1 MMEQIRKYILFLRK
15 KDNQDNLK
23 PTFAVRLLLVALA
36 SFLVSLLVDNFLPFN
51 YWINMIRGVLAC
63 VLGLSFSSFV
73 YIMSLRE
80 SDKRKSRDRYYL
92 PVRMRFSYRQRVNLS
107 IVLGVVLLILSFLGS
122 KQDGIY
128 TLKSSL
134 IISSIFLLLTFVRR
148 NRNEFIKDIYEIPDI
163 RDLEFMKKKKERNQE
178 NELQK
183 TKNKGK
189 KES

>member
-23 PTFAVRLLLVALA
+23 PAFAIRLLLVALA

-92 PVRMRFSYRQRVNLS
+92 PVRRRFSYRQRVNLS
-107 IVLGVVLLILSFLGS
+107 IVLGIVLLILSFLGS

-148 NRNEFIKDIYEIPDI
+148 HRNEFIKDIYEIPDI

>member
-1 MMEQIRKYILFLRK
+1 MEQIRKYILFLRK

-23 PTFAVRLLLVALA
+23 PTFAIRLLLVALA
-36 SFLVSLLVDNFLPFN
+36 SFLVSLLIDNFLPFN

-63 VLGLSFSSFV
+63 VLGLTFSSFV

-80 SDKRKSRDRYYL
+80 SEKRKSRDRYYL
-92 PVRMRFSYRQRVNLS
+92 PVRRRFSYRQRVNLS
-107 IVLGVVLLILSFLGS
+107 IVLGIVLLILSFLGS

-163 RDLEFMKKKKERNQE
+163 RDLEFMKKKKERKQE

-183 TKNKGK
+183 RKNKEK

>member
-63 VLGLSFSSFV
+63 VLGLSLSSFV

-80 SDKRKSRDRYYL
+80 SDKRKSKDRYYL

-107 IVLGVVLLILSFLGS
+107 IVLGVILLILSFLGS

-148 NRNEFIKDIYEIPDI
+148 HRNEFIKDIYEIPDI

-189 KES
+189 KGS

>member
-63 VLGLSFSSFV
+63 VLGLSLSSFV